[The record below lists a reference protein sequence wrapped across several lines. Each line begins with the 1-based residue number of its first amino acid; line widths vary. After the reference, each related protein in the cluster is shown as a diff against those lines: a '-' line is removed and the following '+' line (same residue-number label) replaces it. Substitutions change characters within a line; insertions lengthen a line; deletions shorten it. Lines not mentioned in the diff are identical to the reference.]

1 MDPGG
6 GPLWTREVVH
16 YGPGRW
22 PTMDREVAHC
32 GPGRWSTMDPGRWPT
47 MDPGGGPLWTRESY
61 SVYMRWL
68 EMPYIIFRF
77 MCNPKMIPGL
87 TLDTLLDGL
96 EPSPY

>member
-1 MDPGG
+1 MLQAGIQKLVKLMLLQLCNLFSDTTV
-6 GPLWTREVVH
+6 WINI
-16 YGPGRW
+16 
-22 PTMDREVAHC
+22 M
-32 GPGRWSTMDPGRWPT
+32 MQ
-47 MDPGGGPLWTRESY
+47 SY

-77 MCNPKMIPGL
+77 MCNPKIIPGL